1 MAEPSTWEQILDY
14 TNRANPYPFYD
25 ELRKTPVRRLPD
37 GSYLVSTYA
46 EIAALLHDPR
56 VSSDITRNPAAAAA
70 GATIGEDGDGA
81 GMTPTFLSMDPPD
94 HDKFRRITMRHFG
107 PPTTPGRVAGMEARM
122 AEIVTD
128 LVDNMADR
136 SRIDVVDDLAYPL
149 PVTVICELLG
159 VPPGDEQRFR
169 VWVDLALQ
177 STDPGLDPETQQ
189 KKRIEAGTELRAF
202 MQELVDA
209 HRQAPGTDLLS
220 AMATDDG
227 PEGRMPDEQL
237 VSTGLLLL
245 IAGHETTV
253 NLISNGVLTL
263 LRHPAELQRLRA
275 DPGLAIPMVEELL
288 RYEPPVHFVVFRTAL
303 DDIDIAGTTIPAG
316 ASLTLVLAA
325 GNRDPAHVADPGLF
339 IPDRANNQHLGF
351 GGGVHLCF
359 GAPLARLEAQ
369 IALTEFATRLENPR
383 LVSDPPPYRPSPF
396 LRGPSHL
403 PVDIDGVLAPGRA
416 ADGLAARGGDQL
428 PRQGEALPGRAF
440 SPQHGGR

>member
-128 LVDNMADR
+128 LVD
-136 SRIDVVDDLAYPL
+136 
-149 PVTVICELLG
+149 T
-159 VPPGDEQRFR
+159 
-169 VWVDLALQ
+169 
-177 STDPGLDPETQQ
+177 
-189 KKRIEAGTELRAF
+189 
-202 MQELVDA
+202 

-263 LRHPAELQRLRA
+263 LRHPAELHRLRA

-288 RYEPPVHFVVFRTAL
+288 RYEPPVHFVPFRTAL

-403 PVDIDGVLAPGRA
+403 PVDIDGVLAPGK
-416 ADGLAARGGDQL
+416 
-428 PRQGEALPGRAF
+428 P
-440 SPQHGGR
+440 